1 MSLGQ
6 HRVKLEGSKS
16 STRRRRRYSSGTSDS
31 EGSTGGSISS
41 SHRGKRKRCYRNNSR
56 DEFKNSRLPTFNGE
70 IKTGQEAEAWLLGMK
85 KYFQVQDY
93 SENMKA
99 RVAIF
104 NLNGRAFIWWEIREG
119 KEDQ

>member
-1 MSLGQ
+1 M
-6 HRVKLEGSKS
+6 H
-16 STRRRRRYSSGTSDS
+16 
-31 EGSTGGSISS
+31 
-41 SHRGKRKRCYRNNSR
+41 
-56 DEFKNSRLPTFNGE
+56 TFNGE
-70 IKTGQEAEAWLLGMK
+70 IKTGQEVEAWLLGMK